1 MGTNKITGLGTP
13 TVSTDAATKAYA
25 DAIVASAPSN
35 LTGPITSVG
44 AATSIASQTGTGTK
58 FVVDT
63 SPTLVTPVLGVA
75 TATSINGT
83 SIPSTKTLVVTTDTL
98 AVHAA
103 TTSAQLAGVIS
114 DETGS
119 GALVF
124 GTSPTLTTPSISNI
138 NAKGDILIGT
148 ADNTLGVLTVG
159 NNGESLVAD
168 SSTSTGLRWQ
178 GDYAAGK
185 NKIINGDFGINQR
198 GFTSTTTSGTY
209 GFDRFLLG
217 TIDGT
222 VTYTPQTFTPGA
234 APVAGYEGT
243 NFAQIVTTG
252 QTLTTAT
259 AQLQQRIESVKTLAG
274 QTATISFYAKAN
286 TGTPNMVVNL
296 TQNFGTG
303 GSPSAGVT
311 TAGTV
316 QAITTSWARYSF
328 TIAIPSISGKTLG
341 TTTDGYLGVVI
352 YVSGGST
359 SAAPTVGIQSNT
371 FQIWGVQ
378 VEAGSTATPF
388 QTATGTK
395 AGELAACQRYYQKS
409 YPQTTAVPTNT
420 TLLGQIFGAGTTVV
434 NNAYVTNVALQPT
447 MRTIPTVTIYSYT
460 SSTTAAI
467 STAGGTD
474 LAANSGTTNFIS
486 DSNFVVSNTSGG
498 TITAAQGGFL
508 FHYQVVAEL

>member
-1 MGTNKITGLGTP
+1 MPTPTDLVTDLPADFEVFGQAVDTAFQYLKGGTTGQILSKTSATDLAYTWINNDQGDITGVT
-13 TVSTDAATKAYA
+13 A
-25 DAIVASAPSN
+25 
-35 LTGPITSVG
+35 
-44 AATSIASQTGTGTK
+44 GTG
-58 FVVDT
+58 VLVT
-63 SPTLVTPVLGVA
+63 SPTGPVPTVT
-75 TATSINGT
+75 
-83 SIPSTKTLVVTTDTL
+83 
-98 AVHAA
+98 
-103 TTSAQLAGVIS
+103 
-114 DETGS
+114 
-119 GALVF
+119 F
-124 GTSPTLTTPSISNI
+124 
-138 NAKGDILIGT
+138 DIANYG
-148 ADNTLGVLTVG
+148 GG
-159 NNGESLVAD
+159 QFS
-168 SSTSTGLRWQ
+168 
-178 GDYAAGK
+178 AGK
-185 NKIINGDFGINQR
+185 NKIINGDFRFNQR

-217 TIDGT
+217 ASDGT
-222 VTYTPQTFTPGA
+222 VTYTPQTFTAGA

-252 QTLTTAT
+252 QTLTTAN
-259 AQLQQRIESVKTLAG
+259 ANLGQRIESVRTLAG
-274 QTATISFYAKAN
+274 QTATISFWAKAN
-286 TGTPNMVVNL
+286 TGTPNVNVVS

-303 GSPSAGVT
+303 GSPSASVVT
-311 TAGTV
+311 VGTV

-341 TTTDGYLGVVI
+341 TSAGTDFLTAQI
-352 YVSGGST
+352 FVSGGSA

-388 QTATGTK
+388 QTASGSI
-395 AGELAACQRYYQKS
+395 AGELALCQRYYQKS

-434 NNAYVTNVALQPT
+434 NNAYVVNVALQVT

-474 LAANSGTTNFIS
+474 LAANSGTTNFIG
-486 DSNFVVSNTSGG
+486 DRNFVVSNTSGG